1 MIRKLLRLRRDRAGN
16 ILIITAL
23 SMPVVIGAGGLATDT
38 VQWTVWQRQIQ
49 RQADSAALAGAYARS
64 QDAGVVAAATADIN
78 RHSFVALLGSPTIE
92 NAPTTGA
99 YAGNMDAVRVV
110 LKTQRSLPFSSL
122 FLSSAPILT
131 VEATAAVLQ
140 NGNYCVISL
149 ERTPAA
155 GITIDGN
162 ATVNMGCGMS
172 TNSSSTAAVTA
183 GGSSNVYA
191 TPISAVGG
199 LPASSHY
206 ASGTVLLPYSVPQA
220 DPFESLPEPVLPTPC
235 SPKLSV
241 NPTETRNVV
250 PDSTGVGC
258 FRGMDLKGT
267 VHFDPGVYYI
277 DGGEF
282 SAGSQAVISGSGV
295 TFILTSNNATSN
307 PGSIATIDMNGG
319 ASVNLTA
326 PTSGTYSGVL
336 FYQDRRAL
344 DNNDNKIN
352 GNSGSKLEGAIY
364 MPGQSL
370 TFNGTSGMNTECLQL
385 VSRRVGFS
393 GNTNI
398 TNNCPT
404 GGSHSFTGT
413 RVELVG

>member
-1 MIRKLLRLRRDRAGN
+1 
-16 ILIITAL
+16 
-23 SMPVVIGAGGLATDT
+23 
-38 VQWTVWQRQIQ
+38 
-49 RQADSAALAGAYARS
+49 
-64 QDAGVVAAATADIN
+64 
-78 RHSFVALLGSPTIE
+78 
-92 NAPTTGA
+92 
-99 YAGNMDAVRVV
+99 
-110 LKTQRSLPFSSL
+110 
-122 FLSSAPILT
+122 
-131 VEATAAVLQ
+131 
-140 NGNYCVISL
+140 
-149 ERTPAA
+149 
-155 GITIDGN
+155 
-162 ATVNMGCGMS
+162 
-172 TNSSSTAAVTA
+172 
-183 GGSSNVYA
+183 
-191 TPISAVGG
+191 
-199 LPASSHY
+199 
-206 ASGTVLLPYSVPQA
+206 VPQA

-344 DNNDNKIN
+344 DTNDNKIN